1 MPVPADFDW
10 RAYLLRYPDLRT
22 AGLRTPD
29 AAARH
34 YAERGSAEHRSY
46 AKVPLVLRYTACQGL
61 FNQMYAHLNALALA
75 AFLGA
80 DVVLP
85 PSVYR
90 ESFAK
95 YFSMTDLARNE
106 VRWTPA
112 PAGALL
118 DVPALQRHYRERHG
132 IRVLEAPPYKDFPD
146 CMHPQDAFPRHD
158 VPAGVK
164 AEQVVQLP
172 DVYLQSLHAWRL
184 WDRAADAALAKH
196 QALADAGW
204 PADTP
209 VVLDLP
215 CPFLGV
221 MTLTCLDEVQEAA
234 AALRFNRT
242 LVAMARTVIAGMRSG
257 GVRSYNGAHLRLE
270 KDAVDWARVM
280 GGLAR
285 YLGAYARAFLAAGFS
300 RSTDVY
306 AASGLLSYNASAEM
320 EQMLAFMAPYSKSV
334 QYKELYLPKQQLAA
348 LNPEQGA
355 LVDFL
360 VIANADAFVGIGSS
374 TFSAYLREYRVLL
387 GHSRAADA
395 FVDTSKIGSDA
406 LFERCTH
413 FAPLDDPALPEPER
427 AAVAEARRAAEA
439 AAPKAGGLAAAA
451 KAGGGAAAAAA
462 AAAGGAGRPA
472 PNQRRRG

>member
-10 RAYLLRYPDLRT
+10 RAYLLRYPDLRA
-22 AGLRTPD
+22 AGLRTPE
-29 AAARH
+29 AAAQH
-34 YAERGSAEHRSY
+34 YAASGSAEHRSY

-80 DVVLP
+80 DVVVP

-95 YFSMTDLARNE
+95 YFSMLDPSRNE
-106 VRWTPA
+106 VKWAPA

-118 DVPALQRHYRERHG
+118 DVDALRKHYSERHG
-132 IRVLEAPPYKDFPD
+132 IRILEAPPYKDFPD

-158 VPAGVK
+158 VPSGVK
-164 AEQVVQLP
+164 AEQIVQLP
-172 DVYLQSLHAWRL
+172 DVYLQSLHAWKL

-234 AALRFNRT
+234 AALRFNQT
-242 LVAMARTVIAGMRSG
+242 LVGLAKTVIAGMRRSG
-257 GVRSYNGAHLRLE
+257 VSRYNGAHLRLE

-320 EQMLAFMAPYSKSV
+320 EQMLAFMQPYSKSV
-334 QYKELYLPKQQLAA
+334 QYKERYLPKETLAS
-348 LNPEQGA
+348 LNPEQNA

-387 GHSRAADA
+387 GHPRSADA

-413 FAPLDDPALPEPER
+413 FTSI
-427 AAVAEARRAAEA
+427 
-439 AAPKAGGLAAAA
+439 GLEDAAAA
-451 KAGGGAAAAAA
+451 ATAAGAGADGGGGKQAGKGGGGAAAKQA
-462 AAAGGAGRPA
+462 
-472 PNQRRRG
+472 RRRKM

>member
-1 MPVPADFDW
+1 
-10 RAYLLRYPDLRT
+10 
-22 AGLRTPD
+22 
-29 AAARH
+29 
-34 YAERGSAEHRSY
+34 
-46 AKVPLVLRYTACQGL
+46 
-61 FNQMYAHLNALALA
+61 MYAHLNAFALA
-75 AFLGA
+75 GFLGA

-106 VRWTPA
+106 VRWAPA

-118 DVPALQRHYRERHG
+118 DVAALRAHYAEKHG
-132 IRVLEAPPYKDFPD
+132 IAVHEAPPYADFPD

-158 VPAGVK
+158 VPPGVK

-172 DVYLQSLHAWRL
+172 DVYLQSLHAHRL

-196 QALADAGW
+196 QALAEAGW
-204 PADTP
+204 PASTP

-215 CPFLGV
+215 CPFLAT

-242 LVAMARTVIAGMRSG
+242 LVGMARTVIAGMRKN
-257 GVRSYNGAHLRLE
+257 GVPRYNGAHLRLE

-300 RSTDVY
+300 RATDVY

-320 EQMLAFMAPYSKSV
+320 EQMLAFMAPYSRSV
-334 QYKELYLPKQQLAA
+334 QYKELYLDARELAA

-360 VIANADAFVGIGSS
+360 VIANADRFAGIGSS

-387 GHSRAADA
+387 GHRRAADA
-395 FVDTSKIGSDA
+395 FVDTSRIGSDA

-413 FAPLDDPALPEPER
+413 FAPLGDPDAP
-427 AAVAEARRAAEA
+427 AADSAAEGRGRGGKRGGGGAEEA
-439 AAPKAGGLAAAA
+439 AAS
-451 KAGGGAAAAAA
+451 
-462 AAAGGAGRPA
+462 GRIGEGNTEIA
-472 PNQRRRG
+472 RDARHARAQQNKTKRRKKRPREPRAHQKKTKTQILLFFSLPFAS

>member
-10 RAYLLRYPDLRT
+10 RAYLLRYPDLRA
-22 AGLRTPD
+22 AGLRTRE
-29 AAARH
+29 AASQH

-80 DVVLP
+80 DVVVP

-118 DVPALQRHYRERHG
+118 DVEALKKHYSERHG
-132 IRVLEAPPYKDFPD
+132 IRVLEAPPYEDFPD

-158 VPAGVK
+158 VPQGVK
-164 AEQVVQLP
+164 AEQIVQLP

-242 LVAMARTVIAGMRSG
+242 LVAMARSVIAGMRRN
-257 GVRSYNGAHLRLE
+257 GVPRYNGAHLRLE

-320 EQMLAFMAPYSKSV
+320 EQMLAFMHPYSKSV
-334 QYKELYLPKQQLAA
+334 QYKELYLPKEQLAA

-360 VIANADAFVGIGSS
+360 VIANADSFVGIGSS
-374 TFSAYLREYRVLL
+374 TFSAYLRDYRVLL

-413 FAPLDDPALPEPER
+413 FAPLDLDSRELSEQER
-427 AAVAEARRAAEA
+427 NAMAEAKKIADA
-439 AAPKAGGLAAAA
+439 AAPPTSGKAAGAGAGAGGKAAT
-451 KAGGGAAAAAA
+451 GGAAAAAA
-462 AAAGGAGRPA
+462 A
-472 PNQRRRG
+472 RRRRR